1 MKIFALFTIFFLAI
15 NTFGQRSE
23 ELIPSDAISVFSIN
37 NVNLLQKISLDELVM
52 YEFMEEVQQE
62 LFDGSTSG
70 KTLKDSGIDFDQKL
84 NIFYGKNREYEVSG
98 LTFGITNKDELF
110 SVFDDFHPIES
121 DYPGVTFYLSYF
133 NRIAI
138 KGSSGILFR
147 VSPNSEF
154 VDKITDSIWYARGN
168 ENEWYLLD
176 ESYEEEFVDSL
187 SIEKSGEEID
197 FYDEMEIEE
206 NTSAPIDNKELPVA
220 DENPGTK
227 TYFELR
233 DSVEMRLQQK
243 MLKDVCDNLFLKG
256 NTLLKEQSDFAELLN
271 HDSEGVFYFD
281 NSSGNMGYNNYSDL
295 LGLSPSLYEGF
306 QELYHGNIFLGD
318 LMIKDNSIEL
328 IIDAH
333 YGEKL
338 GSIYEKMTSA
348 KFDKNVLK
356 YIHKDYSAFFTYTI
370 NLREAYKQTYDVL
383 MPMAESEEN
392 ESIAISLLIIEL
404 LDELLNKDAIF
415 DAYKGSMFGAYNGIK
430 KVKTEKIIYEYE
442 EETFE
447 YIEQRVEAEEDM
459 PIFVLGFS
467 TNRSD
472 LPDKILKRIARITDK
487 CHFEGNYWVYED
499 GVMNAAPLYMINK
512 NGLFIFTNDE
522 DLAIN
527 HHDGY
532 GANSLGKKMAK
543 RAKKSGFVYASADL
557 GQAIENLPSDLFNDQ
572 QNEMLDVLRG
582 KSGKIELTSS
592 KTSSNKTTFSLVY
605 NFIGEYDASG
615 TYILDLINSL
625 YVISK

>member
-1 MKIFALFTIFFLAI
+1 MKIFVPIVLFFLAS

-84 NIFYGKNREYEVSG
+84 NIFYGKTGEYEISG
-98 LTFGITNKDELF
+98 LTFGINNQEELF
-110 SVFDDFHPIES
+110 SVFDDFQPIES
-121 DYPGVTFYLSYF
+121 DYSGVTFYLSYF

-138 KGSSGILFR
+138 KGNSGILFR
-147 VSPNSEF
+147 VSANSEL

-168 ENEWYLLD
+168 SNEWYML
-176 ESYEEEFVDSL
+176 EELIEEPVDSL
-187 SIEKSGEEID
+187 VIEEVEVE
-197 FYDEMEIEE
+197 FYDGMEIEE
-206 NTSAPIDNKELPVA
+206 NTATPLDKERFPVA
-220 DENPGTK
+220 DEAPGTK

-243 MLKDVCDNLFLKG
+243 LLKDVCDNLFLNG
-256 NTLLKEQSDFAELLN
+256 RTLLKEQSAFAELLD

-281 NSSGNMGYNNYSDL
+281 NSTGNVGYNNYSDI
-295 LGLSPSLYEGF
+295 LGFSPALYTSF
-306 QELYHGNIFLGD
+306 QELYRGNVLLGD

-328 IIDAH
+328 IVDAH
-333 YGEKL
+333 YGDKL

-356 YIHKDYSAFFTYTI
+356 YIHKDYSAFYTYCI
-370 NLREAYKQTYDVL
+370 NLKEAYKQTYDVL
-383 MPMAESEEN
+383 MPMADSEES
-392 ESIAISLLIIEL
+392 ESIAISLLVIEL

-415 DAYKGSMFGAYNGIK
+415 DTYKGSMFGAYNGIK

-442 EETFE
+442 EQTFE

-472 LPDKILKRIARITDK
+472 LPDKILRRIARITDK
-487 CHFEGNYWVYED
+487 CHFEQNYWVFD
-499 GVMNAAPLYMINK
+499 NGVMNAAPLYMINK
-512 NGLFIFTNDE
+512 NGLFIFTNDD

-543 RAKKSGFVYASADL
+543 KAKKSGFVYASADL
-557 GQAIENLPSDLFNDQ
+557 GRAIESLPSDLFNDQ

-582 KSGKIELTSS
+582 KSGKMELISS

>member
-1 MKIFALFTIFFLAI
+1 MKIFVPIVLFFIAS

-23 ELIPSDAISVFSIN
+23 ELIPSGAISVFSIN

-84 NIFYGKNREYEVSG
+84 NIFYGKTGEYEVSG
-98 LTFGITNKDELF
+98 LTFGISNKEELF

-121 DYPGVTFYLSYF
+121 DYSGVTFYLSYF

-138 KGSSGILFR
+138 KGNSGILFR
-147 VSPNSEF
+147 VSPNSEL
-154 VDKITDSIWYARGN
+154 VDKMTDSIWYARGN
-168 ENEWYLLD
+168 TDEWYMLEDLF
-176 ESYEEEFVDSL
+176 EEAVDSL
-187 SIEKSGEEID
+187 VIEKVEQEVE

-206 NTSAPIDNKELPVA
+206 NTATPIDKEHFPVA
-220 DENPGTK
+220 DEAPGTK

-243 MLKDVCDNLFLKG
+243 LLKDVCDDLFLNGK
-256 NTLLKEQSDFAELLN
+256 TLLKEQSNFAELLN

-281 NSSGNMGYNNYSDL
+281 NSTGNVGYNNYSDF
-295 LGLSPSLYEGF
+295 LGFSPSLYKSF
-306 QELYHGNIFLGD
+306 QELYRGNVLLGD

-333 YGEKL
+333 YGDKL

-356 YIHKDYSAFFTYTI
+356 YIHKDCSAFYTYCI
-370 NLREAYKQTYDVL
+370 NLKEAYKQTYDVM
-383 MPMAESEEN
+383 MPMAESEES
-392 ESIAISLLIIEL
+392 ESIAISLLVIEL

-415 DAYKGSMFGAYNGIK
+415 DTYKGSMFGAYNGIK

-442 EETFE
+442 EQTFE

-472 LPDKILKRIARITDK
+472 LPDKILRRIARITDD
-487 CHFEGNYWVYED
+487 CHFEQNYWVFD
-499 GVMNAAPLYMINK
+499 NGVMNSVPLYMINK
-512 NGLFIFTNDE
+512 NGLFMFTNDE

-527 HHDGY
+527 HHEGY

-543 RAKKSGFVYASADL
+543 KAKKSGFVYASADL
-557 GQAIENLPSDLFNDQ
+557 GRAIENLPPDLFSDQ
-572 QNEMLDVLRG
+572 ENEMLDVLRG
-582 KSGKIELTSS
+582 KSGKIELSSS

-605 NFIGEYDASG
+605 NFIGEYDESG